1 MRFVVAASRG
11 SPVRIVTDSSA
22 CLTEAE
28 AARLGVSVLPLTL
41 VIGGREYADNAGP
54 GRDDFYRRLREA
66 SDPPRTAALAPGAL
80 LDSFRA
86 LDVPQIVCI
95 TVAAAYSAT
104 HANAILAAKQAA
116 EDGIDVR
123 VVDSETAAAAAGYVV
138 RAAAGAAAAGASIDE
153 VVAIAE
159 HTRSEVGVL
168 MLLEGLDYLARG
180 GRVPRIAAWASG
192 LLSFRPIVELRDRK
206 IRLAGRARTRRGGID
221 SLVDILAHRLRPDCR
236 LHLTVQHAGAAVEAE
251 ALAALATE
259 RLAPVETEIV
269 EFSQVMAAHVGPGI
283 LGFSYRLEAAGAA

>member
-1 MRFVVAASRG
+1 MRFVVAASQG

-28 AARLGVSVLPLTL
+28 AARLGISVLPLTL

-54 GRDDFYRRLREA
+54 GRDDFYRQLREA

-80 LDSFRA
+80 LDHFRSLYA
-86 LDVPQIVCI
+86 PRIVCI

-104 HANAILAAKQAA
+104 YTNAVLAAKQAA
-116 EDGIDVR
+116 GDGIDVR

-138 RAAAGAAAAGASIDE
+138 RAAAAAAAAAADGASIEE
-153 VVAIAE
+153 VVAVAE
-159 HTRSEVGVL
+159 RTRSEVGVL

-221 SLVDILAHRLRPDCR
+221 NLVDLLERRTRGGGR
-236 LHLTVQHAGAAVEAE
+236 LHLTIQHADAAVEAE

-259 RLAPVETEIV
+259 RLAPVETEVV

-283 LGFSYRLEAAGAA
+283 LGFSYWLETD